1 MGGSE
6 TGVDGLLAWQFRTMQ
21 TSASIILSAKYSNG
35 ISSDHD
41 TALHFEV
48 SSFGVLRYSVLTHV
62 LADAHLTEVNSS
74 HPNQELETG
83 LENVESNLE
92 ESQTIH
98 GQLQVIQV
106 AWQNWATL
114 LPFGF

>member
-1 MGGSE
+1 M
-6 TGVDGLLAWQFRTMQ
+6 TQR
-21 TSASIILSAKYSNG
+21 SI
-35 ISSDHD
+35 
-41 TALHFEV
+41 
-48 SSFGVLRYSVLTHV
+48 LRCHHLGYSVHV

-74 HPNQELETG
+74 HPNLELETD

-106 AWQNWATL
+106 AWQNLATL

>member
-74 HPNQELETG
+74 HPNLELETD
-83 LENVESNLE
+83 LENGQ
-92 ESQTIH
+92 SQT
-98 GQLQVIQV
+98 LRSPKPSM
-106 AWQNWATL
+106 AS
-114 LPFGF
+114 FK